1 MCVCVHSVYRFLQR
15 PDEAMDPLQLEFQ
28 VFVGARIQT
37 PLLNIKQQVLLTPEL
52 SRQSPALTS
61 LLSSKYL

>member
-1 MCVCVHSVYRFLQR
+1 MCVHSVSRFLQR

-37 PLLNIKQQVLLTPEL
+37 PLLNIKQQVLFNHWAVLAVSYPD
-52 SRQSPALTS
+52 LTS
-61 LLSSKYL
+61 